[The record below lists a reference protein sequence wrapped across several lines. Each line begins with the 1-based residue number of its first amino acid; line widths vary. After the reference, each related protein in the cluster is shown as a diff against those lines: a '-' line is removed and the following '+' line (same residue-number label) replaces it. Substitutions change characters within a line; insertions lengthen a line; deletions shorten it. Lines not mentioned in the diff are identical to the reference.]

1 MTSTLLS
8 RPVEPAVRR
17 GNAMDRRV
25 ARDLLVHVEPAHP
38 DHTNEDIA
46 ARFAADRSLQNL
58 PVTFGRR
65 PMGLINR
72 SLFHNMMAKP
82 FYPELYSRQSC
93 IAFMD
98 KSPLVADAGLA
109 IHQLTALAIQ
119 AGEKVFA
126 DGFILVEDGEYVG
139 VGQMLDLMQ
148 AMTELQERQ
157 HRQLRESIDYAS
169 ILQASLLKPSC
180 QALKDAL
187 PERHWLCW
195 RPRDVVG
202 GDFYHFLPLS
212 DGFLLGVFDCTGHGV
227 PGAFMTLI
235 AVAALERALAEQGT
249 DDPAALLQAMN
260 RRIKQS
266 LNQQGDCDCS
276 TRRLEDSDD
285 GLDGAILRFYA
296 SSHQACYAGAH
307 MPLFRVTQGAE
318 PSCEQIK
325 GDRAGV
331 GYTGTHWD
339 QAWGNQTLECH
350 PGERLYLVSDGV
362 IDQIGG
368 DKRIAFGKKRLR
380 QCLLETHHL
389 TLPEQGRALEKALD
403 DYRGEESPRDDIT
416 LIALALPDGPHS
428 L

>member
-1 MTSTLLS
+1 MTSTLPS
-8 RPVEPAVRR
+8 RPPQRVDHHGTP
-17 GNAMDRRV
+17 MDRRIG
-25 ARDLLVHVEPAHP
+25 RDLLVHVEPAHP
-38 DHTNEDIA
+38 EHTNEEIA
-46 ARFAADRSLQNL
+46 ERFAADRALQNL
-58 PVTFGRR
+58 PVTFGQR

-98 KSPLVADAGLA
+98 KSPLVVEAGLP
-109 IHQLTALAIQ
+109 IHELTSLAIQ
-119 AGEKVFA
+119 AGEKVFV

-169 ILQASLLKPSC
+169 ILQSSLLKPSC
-180 QALKDAL
+180 QAMAEAL
-187 PERHWLCW
+187 PEQHWLCW

-212 DGFLLGVFDCTGHGV
+212 DGFLVGLFDCTGHGV

-235 AVAALERALAEQGT
+235 AVAALERALAEHGP
-249 DDPAALLQAMN
+249 DDPAALLKAMN

-266 LNQQGDCDCS
+266 LNQQMGCD
-276 TRRLEDSDD
+276 RHAHRLENSDD
-285 GLDGAILRFYA
+285 GLDGAILRYHA
-296 SSHQACYAGAH
+296 TRQQIRHAGAH
-307 MPLFRVTQGAE
+307 MPLFRLMPGTQGQ
-318 PSCEQIK
+318 CEMVK

-331 GYTGTHWD
+331 GYTGIHWD
-339 QAWGNQTLECH
+339 QEWQNQTLECQ

-380 QCLLETHHL
+380 QCLLDTRDL
-389 TLPEQGRALEKALD
+389 SLSGQGKALEKALD
-403 DYRGEESPRDDIT
+403 DYRGDEPPRDDIT
-416 LIALALPDGPHS
+416 LIALALPGHPS
-428 L
+428 C

>member
-1 MTSTLLS
+1 M
-8 RPVEPAVRR
+8 
-17 GNAMDRRV
+17 

-38 DHTNEDIA
+38 EHTNEDIA
-46 ARFAADRSLQNL
+46 QRFAADRSLQNL
-58 PVTFGRR
+58 PVTFGQR

-109 IHQLTALAIQ
+109 IHELTSLAIQ

-126 DGFILVEDGEYVG
+126 DGFILVDEGEYVG

-180 QALKDAL
+180 QAMRDAL
-187 PERHWLCW
+187 PEQHWLCW

-202 GDFYHFLPLS
+202 GDFYHFLSLP
-212 DGFLLGVFDCTGHGV
+212 DGFLLGLFDCTGHGV

-235 AVAALERALAEQGT
+235 AVAALERALAEQGA

-266 LNQQGDCDCS
+266 LNQQGEGDCN
-276 TRRLEDSDD
+276 TRRLENSDD
-285 GLDGAILRFYA
+285 GLDGAILRYFA
-296 SSHQACYAGAH
+296 STHQACFAGAQ
-307 MPLFRVTQGAE
+307 MPLFRLTPSAE
-318 PSCEQIK
+318 APCEQVK

-331 GYTGTHWD
+331 GYTATHRD
-339 QAWGNQTLECH
+339 QAWQNQTLECR
-350 PGERLYLVSDGV
+350 PGDRLYLVSDGV

-380 QCLLETHHL
+380 QCLLETRHL
-389 TLPEQGRALEKALD
+389 SLPEQGQALERALDE
-403 DYRGEESPRDDIT
+403 YRGEESPRDDIT
-416 LIALALPDGPHS
+416 LIALALPGGPNP